1 MTMEHLFDMALLPK
15 SHGGDGGGGVL
26 KDSRDAENFA
36 PPTNVRPF
44 LRKLVV
50 QDDVQ
55 TRYSKLFEQKKGM
68 HNIKPWLFRKL
79 LWRTYASAPEA
90 DTDNT
95 S

>member
-1 MTMEHLFDMALLPK
+1 MALLP
-15 SHGGDGGGGVL
+15 GGDGGGGDL
-26 KDSRDAENFA
+26 HSRDAETFS

-44 LRKLVV
+44 LRNLVV

-55 TRYSKLFEQKKGM
+55 TRYSKLFEQKKGV

-90 DTDNT
+90 ETRPRDT